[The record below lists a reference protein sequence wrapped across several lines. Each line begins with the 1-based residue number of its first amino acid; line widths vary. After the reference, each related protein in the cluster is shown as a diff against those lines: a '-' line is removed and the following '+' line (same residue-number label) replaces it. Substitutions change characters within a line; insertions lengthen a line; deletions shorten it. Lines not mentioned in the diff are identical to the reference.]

1 MKYKVGDTPTVKKGL
16 IRNIG
21 YGGHVFTQSMA
32 KMQGKKVKIE
42 CVRNSHDFYMIEETD
57 GAWTDEMFE
66 DEITISEI
74 SKIEERYAHDQEHV
88 IKGDMRYMS
97 FKEKAEAFIEYD
109 KKYPIKTNF
118 DVLKEKVANAKTTE
132 ELIKVWDNSFQSWA
146 ISSYVTIAIWLD
158 KIAE

>member
-1 MKYKVGDTPTVKKGL
+1 MKYKVGDTPTVRKGL

-66 DEITISEI
+66 DNVNDMPVREIAE
-74 SKIEERYAHDQEHV
+74 IEERYAHDQEHV
-88 IKGDMRYMS
+88 IKGDFRYMS
-97 FKEKAEAFIEYD
+97 FKEQAEAFIEYD
-109 KKYPIKTNF
+109 KKYPIKTNL
-118 DVLKEKVANAKTTE
+118 DVTKQKIANCKTAE
-132 ELIKVWDNSFQSWA
+132 ELTFRIKILELNHPSHMAD
-146 ISSYVTIAIWLD
+146 WLNR
-158 KIAE
+158 IAE

>member
-1 MKYKVGDTPTVKKGL
+1 MKLKVGDTPTVKKDL
-16 IRNIG
+16 DIKMT
-21 YGGHVFTQSMA
+21 YGDAGFAPEMGVWCS
-32 KMQGKKVKIE
+32 KKVTIKKVYGTNYSIKE
-42 CVRNSHDFYMIEETD
+42 NCWR
-57 GAWTDEMFE
+57 WTDEMFE

-132 ELIKVWDNSFQSWA
+132 ELIKVWDNSFQGWA
-146 ISSYVTIAIWLD
+146 MSSYVTLAIWLD